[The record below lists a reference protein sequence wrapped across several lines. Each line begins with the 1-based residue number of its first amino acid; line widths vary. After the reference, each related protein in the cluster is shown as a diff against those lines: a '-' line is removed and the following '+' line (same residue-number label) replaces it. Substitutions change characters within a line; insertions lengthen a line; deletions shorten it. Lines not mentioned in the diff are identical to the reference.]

1 MTSTPSTRP
10 TVSTSHDAPILMG
23 FTADLPNHEAVED
36 RRGWVRYGEDDDFPD
51 YLYEVYRASPTHH
64 ALCNGIAD
72 MAYGQGVTA
81 QTEDLQAASRVEAI
95 MRASAKYESGRH
107 LVRKLYR
114 DLKVYGRAY
123 LEVIYGQLG
132 GPVVELH
139 HVPFRFVRAGVRDED
154 GNITSWWHS
163 IDWSATN
170 KKRNK
175 PEERPAWR
183 PGVSGIVAV
192 ELFGSEDAYYPPPDY
207 VGALGYAALEM
218 KVAEFHLAN
227 IENGLFPSFH
237 IHHNNGIPD
246 ERTRADIRTE
256 YERRLAGSGNA
267 GAFILTFSDGAD
279 RKTELT
285 PIPVND
291 ADKQYQFLSTEAT
304 AKIMIGHRVTSPLL
318 FGIRDG
324 GGLGSNTDEMAT
336 AMDLLERNVLQGYRE
351 AVCDALSEVLEV
363 KVVAVPAS
371 SPIAPQEGAENVA
384 MSAIK
389 VTDGRPILAAD
400 EAEEVLAHLR
410 AHGQPIEELLED
422 YRIID
427 EEYVDDTPP
436 TDYELSKQYAFTI
449 NGRPSDPSSFDKGF
463 YRIRYQYRPGEGQ
476 PDVIPTSRTFCR
488 TMMGE
493 FRTTVFRKEDV
504 DVMSFSRANPEFG
517 TYSIWRFK
525 GSYNCRHRWKRLVFF
540 LKRVP
545 AGKQVTI
552 DGVTYKGGQFLPAT
566 SIEHYRVLTP
576 SDKEYGP
583 RPKPNDREATT
594 VNPKPKR

>member
-1 MTSTPSTRP
+1 
-10 TVSTSHDAPILMG
+10 
-23 FTADLPNHEAVED
+23 
-36 RRGWVRYGEDDDFPD
+36 
-51 YLYEVYRASPTHH
+51 
-64 ALCNGIAD
+64 
-72 MAYGQGVTA
+72 
-81 QTEDLQAASRVEAI
+81 
-95 MRASAKYESGRH
+95 
-107 LVRKLYR
+107 
-114 DLKVYGRAY
+114 
-123 LEVIYGQLG
+123 
-132 GPVVELH
+132 
-139 HVPFRFVRAGVRDED
+139 
-154 GNITSWWHS
+154 
-163 IDWSATN
+163 
-170 KKRNK
+170 
-175 PEERPAWR
+175 
-183 PGVSGIVAV
+183 
-192 ELFGSEDAYYPPPDY
+192 
-207 VGALGYAALEM
+207 M

-237 IHHNNGIPD
+237 IHHSNGIPD

-363 KVVAVPAS
+363 PIAPASTEAADEAVADPKAMDAQAALKGSVGGVSGIIDLVAQVAAGTIPAS
-371 SPIAPQEGAENVA
+371 SAVVVLMELYGFDEATARAALGMDAEAVESSVA

-389 VTDGRPILAAD
+389 VQDGRPILADD

-422 YRIID
+422 FRIID

-436 TDYELSKQYAFTI
+436 SDYELSKQYAFTI

-493 FRTTVFRKEDV
+493 FRSTVFRKEDV

-566 SIEHYRVLTP
+566 SIEHYRILTP
-576 SDKEYGP
+576 SAKEYGP